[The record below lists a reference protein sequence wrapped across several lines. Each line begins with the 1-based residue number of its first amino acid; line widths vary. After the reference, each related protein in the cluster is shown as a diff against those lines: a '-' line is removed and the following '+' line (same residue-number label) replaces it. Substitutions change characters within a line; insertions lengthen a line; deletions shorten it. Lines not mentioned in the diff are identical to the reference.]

1 MKTGI
6 YSFDISTGGNRKYLN
21 WLSCRI
27 FWAQFLFVKNI
38 ANCLT
43 QIPRFYWLNKVRAT
57 AGCEL
62 LRVRAAR
69 VVTLK
74 NRVRVAAVVRDAV
87 WCEPRGF
94 FSEFI
99 IKKVRAAV
107 GCELLRVR
115 AARVVTLKNRRMW
128 CGPRRCGC
136 EPRLGASR
144 VK

>member
-1 MKTGI
+1 MKLKKRCR
-6 YSFDISTGGNRKYLN
+6 RKD
-21 WLSCRI
+21 WLRY
-27 FWAQFLFVKNI
+27 WFLFVKNI

-128 CGPRRCGC
+128 CGPRSGRAAALWVRAAFRC
-136 EPRLGASR
+136 EPR
-144 VK
+144 KIM

>member
-1 MKTGI
+1 MCESCFGPWGAFFA
-6 YSFDISTGGNRKYLN
+6 SF
-21 WLSCRI
+21 
-27 FWAQFLFVKNI
+27 FL
-38 ANCLT
+38 ANSSE
-43 QIPRFYWLNKVRAT
+43 NAVRAT

-74 NRVRVAAVVRDAV
+74 NRVRAAAVVRHAV
-87 WCEPRGF
+87 WCDLRIF

-115 AARVVTLKNRRMW
+115 HAYYNVISVLWVRVAAR
-128 CGPRRCGC
+128 C
-136 EPRLGASR
+136 EMRIF
-144 VK
+144 

>member
-1 MKTGI
+1 MRVCELVGAM
-6 YSFDISTGGNRKYLN
+6 RRL
-21 WLSCRI
+21 LCVI
-27 FWAQFLFVKNI
+27 FL
-38 ANCLT
+38 ANSSE
-43 QIPRFYWLNKVRAT
+43 NAVRAT

-74 NRVRVAAVVRDAV
+74 NRVRVVRDAV

-115 AARVVTLKNRRMW
+115 AARVVTLKNRRM
-128 CGPRRCGC
+128 
-136 EPRLGASR
+136 
-144 VK
+144 